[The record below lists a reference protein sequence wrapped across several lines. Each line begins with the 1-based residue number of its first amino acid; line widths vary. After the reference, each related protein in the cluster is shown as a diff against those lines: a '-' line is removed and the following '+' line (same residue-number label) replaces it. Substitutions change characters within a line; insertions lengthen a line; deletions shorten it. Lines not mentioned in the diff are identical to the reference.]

1 MKRLIAVI
9 AALSIAVSVA
19 PIANAAG
26 ANDGPKLNIDKGQSV
41 TMMVTEEAAVN
52 NVSSLAYY
60 NQGPDKDQP
69 GRGMLFCT
77 GTKDPSCNLN
87 DTGTRYSAQ
96 SVFPPCSA
104 SKSDGC
110 VESLELA
117 PAGGTFEPAKF
128 VRVAAGGTKLA
139 ADSSVNFLEGSS
151 PSLFESA
158 TVANAA
164 GTKTYAVVVK
174 ALQQFENGKFKL
186 RSVNALVIPY
196 KEEKDPKYGA
206 LNKDG
211 SQSGAV
217 NMCAYYE
224 SNACGVSQDFAAD
237 TQVRLKFRLPSSL
250 GGWFRGRIKAPTI
263 DVAKAT
269 PTSNLITLEGL
280 PVTVPLMKKL
290 MTYDEIFAPGNEYLT
305 NLANWGMDG
314 GIGAGV
320 DGSSNQVFKFI
331 DYFRP
336 KTNDTSTGQATYW
349 GMSTTDSG
357 GGNKCLSDKSKI
369 LGIVTTNALGYD
381 GNAPAFKGGFLNYQV
396 AGMHY
401 APGGTEL
408 NEGSYDLVM
417 RSDTARCLYGFSKA
431 PLYATVSV
439 LNDKGAK
446 STATTIVREKNGWLK
461 MAAYGFTFSKKTI
474 KVKVTK
480 KK

>member
-1 MKRLIAVI
+1 MKRIIGVI
-9 AALSIAVSVA
+9 AAITLLVTASTV
-19 PIANAAG
+19 ANAAG

-41 TMMVTEEAAVN
+41 TMMVAEEAAVN

-77 GTKDPSCNLN
+77 STKDPSCNLN

-96 SVFPPCSA
+96 SVFPPCST

-117 PAGGTFEPAKF
+117 PAGGAFEQAKF
-128 VRVAAGGTKLA
+128 LKVGGGPKLA
-139 ADSSVNFLEGSS
+139 GDPALNFLEGSS
-151 PSLFESA
+151 PSLFESPS
-158 TVANAA
+158 VANAA

-174 ALQQFENGKFKL
+174 ALQQFEGGKFKL
-186 RSVNALVIPY
+186 RWVNALVIPY
-196 KEEKDPKYGA
+196 KEVKDPKYGTP
-206 LNKDG
+206 NKDG

-224 SNACGVSQDFAAD
+224 ADTCGVSQDFAED

-250 GGWFRGRIKAPTI
+250 GGWFRGRIKSPTM

-269 PTSNLITLEGL
+269 ATSNLITVEGA
-280 PVTVPLMKKL
+280 PVTVPLMQKL

-305 NLANWGMDG
+305 KLANWGMDG

-320 DGSSNQVFKFI
+320 EGSSNQVFKFI
-331 DYFRP
+331 DYFRA

-349 GMSTTDSG
+349 GMTTTDSG
-357 GGNKCLSDKSKI
+357 GGNKCLAEKSKI
-369 LGIVTTNALGYD
+369 LGMVTTNALGYD
-381 GNAPAFKGGFLNYQV
+381 GNAPSFKGGFLNYQV
-396 AGMHY
+396 AGLHY
-401 APGGTEL
+401 AVGGTEV
-408 NEGSYDLVM
+408 NQGTYDLVM

-446 STATTIVREKNGWLK
+446 TMATTVVREKNGWLK

-474 KVKVTK
+474 KVKITK